1 MKRSAIARIIIWS
14 LTTVIL
20 TGVLIAGIAA
30 PSFLNVFSF
39 SLGRS
44 DDYTYGPASLN
55 ASQIDEVEVEWVS
68 GDITIT
74 ESENDKISFDE
85 TSTRKLDTE
94 DQLGY
99 RIEGRK
105 LIIVQTTRSY
115 WFGSAPSKD
124 LQLTL
129 PSMLYALTLE
139 TVSADVTM
147 TGDFTIHEVDM
158 ESVSARLDIDE
169 LSCNGISLES
179 VSGRMDLTV
188 GQTVPKQID
197 VSAVSADVTIY
208 WPEDEGFTAEME
220 GVSGN
225 TSSDFST
232 ISQNGRMIYGSGA
245 CEIECETVSGN
256 LDIVKKK

>member
-1 MKRSAIARIIIWS
+1 MKTSAITRIIVWS
-14 LTTVIL
+14 LTAIVL
-20 TGVLIAGIAA
+20 TGLLISGIAA
-30 PSFLNVFSF
+30 KGIFRFL
-39 SLGRS
+39 RS
-44 DDYTYGPASLN
+44 GSGDYTYGPATLN

-74 ESENDKISFDE
+74 ESENDTISFDE
-85 TSTRKLDTE
+85 TSNKALEHDE
-94 DQLGY
+94 QLGY
-99 RIEGRK
+99 RIDGRK
-105 LIIVQTTRSY
+105 LIIVQTDQNY

-124 LQLTL
+124 LQLSL
-129 PSMLYALTLE
+129 PSMLYKLNLE

-169 LSCNGISLES
+169 LSCNEISLES

-188 GQTVPKQID
+188 GKTAPKQID
-197 VSAVSADVTIY
+197 VSAVSANVTIY

-220 GVSGN
+220 AVSGN

-232 ISQNGRMIYGSGA
+232 ISKNGRIVYGNGA
-245 CEIECETVSGN
+245 CEIECESVSGD
-256 LDIVKKK
+256 LDILKK